1 MDQLRVAVIGTGW
14 CGGIRAVAC
23 ARHPMVAELHIA
35 ETNPERRAEMDRMID
50 PTTSTGDWEAL
61 LGVGGLDVVM
71 VSATPETTHYP
82 MAKAALEAGKHVLL
96 EKPIALTLEEADD
109 LIGTAES
116 KGLKFTVAYSQRFN
130 GKQAFVKRSV
140 NDGSLGDPRHVL
152 VTRHVGRKL
161 GAKIGNRTKLSPAAM
176 EATHD
181 IDFSLWCLQPRR
193 PVRVYSQMAWGI
205 REEAL
210 GLPDSQVTII
220 TMDDGAVVTVNAG
233 MALPEGGYPNAATC
247 WIEVVGTDGAVMIDD
262 THKEIIYNT
271 SEHGV
276 QFPLS
281 TMPGEYV
288 EDMYAGPMERETIAF
303 LEAVMYDKP
312 VMVDPLEAR
321 MAMEVYMAADLSAAL
336 NEVVELPLNL
346 DQQVQAL
353 TASIRQ

>member
-1 MDQLRVAVIGTGW
+1 
-14 CGGIRAVAC
+14 
-23 ARHPMVAELHIA
+23 
-35 ETNPERRAEMDRMID
+35 
-50 PTTSTGDWEAL
+50 
-61 LGVGGLDVVM
+61 
-71 VSATPETTHYP
+71 
-82 MAKAALEAGKHVLL
+82 
-96 EKPIALTLEEADD
+96 
-109 LIGTAES
+109 
-116 KGLKFTVAYSQRFN
+116 
-130 GKQAFVKRSV
+130 
-140 NDGSLGDPRHVL
+140 
-152 VTRHVGRKL
+152 
-161 GAKIGNRTKLSPAAM
+161 M